1 MGEGRVEVV
10 GEPRASGARR
20 LVRRPEHQ
28 VVDEQLRAAVD
39 QLERLLAVLGVERV
53 LLVDS
58 NPRQILPLLRNLL
71 VQLGELPLA
80 RVYRLD
86 GSIARV

>member
-20 LVRRPEHQ
+20 RTSVRTSGGR
-28 VVDEQLRAAVD
+28 RAAASGVD
-39 QLERLLAVLGVERV
+39 QLDERLAVLGVERV

>member
-1 MGEGRVEVV
+1 MHPAHAV
-10 GEPRASGARR
+10 
-20 LVRRPEHQ
+20 VRRSEHQ